1 MRPNQ
6 AALPL
11 LAVGL
16 FAAACSSSGSG
27 GGTAPNRNATGSS
40 TERAGSSGGPGGSL
54 WDRLD
59 AARAARTSGGAA
71 SEAVDA
77 GAGAAEIPAA
87 ERGRYEAWWKL
98 YLSEDRGWPSA
109 RAEWRRSPPPGP
121 QLLAENL
128 LRRHVLSYDA
138 GVRYEYERARREL
151 VEISDLAAPIVV
163 VGLQR
168 SAGDTLVRR
177 HAVELLGAMGPAVI
191 GDVEKAMADAS
202 PIGRADLVRAL
213 GRMKDPRTTRILAS
227 IARGNGA
234 FEERI
239 EAVKGLAE
247 NGDAT
252 GYPAVAS
259 CLSDADPS
267 VRKFAA
273 RYIPAYGNPGS
284 AQALVACMERCERD
298 RDREGVAETHAA
310 LKKLTG
316 FDTAPESGAWRS
328 MLGRVGAAG
337 R

>member
-27 GGTAPNRNATGSS
+27 SGGGTAPNRNASGAS
-40 TERAGSSGGPGGSL
+40 TERTGSAGGPGGSL

-87 ERGRYEAWWKL
+87 ERGRYETWWKL
-98 YLSEDRGWPSA
+98 YLSEDSGWPSA

-128 LRRHVLSYDA
+128 LRRHMLSYDA

-163 VGLQR
+163 VLR
-168 SAGDTLVRR
+168 FLMS
-177 HAVELLGAMGPAVI
+177 
-191 GDVEKAMADAS
+191 S
-202 PIGRADLVRAL
+202 
-213 GRMKDPRTTRILAS
+213 
-227 IARGNGA
+227 
-234 FEERI
+234 
-239 EAVKGLAE
+239 
-247 NGDAT
+247 
-252 GYPAVAS
+252 
-259 CLSDADPS
+259 
-267 VRKFAA
+267 
-273 RYIPAYGNPGS
+273 
-284 AQALVACMERCERD
+284 
-298 RDREGVAETHAA
+298 
-310 LKKLTG
+310 
-316 FDTAPESGAWRS
+316 
-328 MLGRVGAAG
+328 
-337 R
+337 